1 MLVGDASDGGK
12 RQRGKVASD
21 GGRWGWGEGG
31 MGYGQLMAMAMIQV
45 L

>member
-12 RQRGKVASD
+12 GQRGKVASD
-21 GGRWGWGEGG
+21 GGRWGGRGWDG
-31 MGYGQLMAMAMIQV
+31 LWTVLAMAMIQV